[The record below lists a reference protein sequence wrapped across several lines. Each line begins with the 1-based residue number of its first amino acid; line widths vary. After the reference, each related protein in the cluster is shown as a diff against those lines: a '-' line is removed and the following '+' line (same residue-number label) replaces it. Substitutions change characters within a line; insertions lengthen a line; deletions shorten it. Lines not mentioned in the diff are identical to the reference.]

1 MNQITLNLNGK
12 SVQSSVEPRTNLAD
26 FLRDGRDLTGT
37 HLGCEHGVCGA
48 CTIAVDGVPVRS
60 CITFA
65 TACDGAD
72 VATIEAFDDDE
83 IMVELR
89 HAFKRE
95 HALQCGY
102 CTPGMLISARDI
114 VIRSPDAN
122 EKAIR
127 IAMSGNLCRCT
138 GYVGIIRA
146 IRSVII
152 NRRVRNISP
161 ISGAGRSALGPAG
174 SGHAV
179 LEQVTSIPRDRLR
192 FERSPKV
199 AVLSPAI
206 IDRDWVPQMSF
217 DQSFKVGHP
226 RPQVWAMFGRVAEVA
241 VCLPGASLNG
251 DPTAE
256 RVEGQMRVK
265 VGPISAEFS
274 GAAEIERDDG
284 SYSGRIIGA
293 GNDARSKSTTRG
305 AVTYRLLDADDG
317 RSTVVQVTVGYTLSG
332 MLAQFGRAGI
342 VKDVAGRLT
351 ESFAKNLEARLSGS
365 TQNAEASDA
374 GLDAGSLVVS
384 ILVEKLKTAL
394 KSITR
399 FFK

>member
-1 MNQITLNLNGK
+1 VNQISLTLNGK
-12 SVQSSVEPRTNLAD
+12 SVQSAVEPRTNLAD

-48 CTIAVDGVPVRS
+48 CTIVVDGMPVRS
-60 CITFA
+60 CITLA

-72 VATIEAFDDDE
+72 VATIEAFDHDE

-89 HAFKRE
+89 DAFKRE

-114 VIRSPDAN
+114 VIRSPDAD

-152 NRRVRNISP
+152 DRRARNISP

-174 SGHAV
+174 SGHVVSERLA
-179 LEQVTSIPRDRLR
+179 SSSRDRLSV
-192 FERSPKV
+192 ERSPKIGGPAA
-199 AVLSPAI
+199 AV

-217 DQSFKVGHP
+217 DQSFRVGHP

-241 VCLPGASLNG
+241 ACLPGASLSG

-256 RVEGQMRVK
+256 RVVGQIRVK

-274 GAAEIERDDG
+274 GAAEIERDDA

-305 AVTYRLLDADDG
+305 AVTYRLLDDDEG
-317 RSTVVQVTVGYTLSG
+317 RATVVQVTVGYALSG

-351 ESFAKNLEARLSGS
+351 ESFAKNLEARLSGH
-365 TQNAEASDA
+365 TQNVESSGP

-384 ILVEKLKTAL
+384 ILAEKLKATL
-394 KSITR
+394 KRITSL
-399 FFK
+399 FK